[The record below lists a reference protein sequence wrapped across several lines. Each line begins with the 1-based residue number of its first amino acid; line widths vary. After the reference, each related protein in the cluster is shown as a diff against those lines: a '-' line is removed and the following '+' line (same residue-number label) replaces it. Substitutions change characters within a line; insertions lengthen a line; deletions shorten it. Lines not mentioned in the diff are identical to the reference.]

1 VRDNAAGPVYK
12 GGMCRL
18 LPYSAV
24 CLSLGFFA
32 ACSSGAPAGG
42 SGGASHTGGASAS
55 SGGAPGSGGSASGG
69 ATGSGGSASGGGT
82 GSGGSASGGS
92 VGSGGSATGGAAAT
106 GGRGA
111 GGASETGGGAGRASS
126 GGAGGGAGGS
136 GTGGSTPGVDGGATD
151 GPARPMRVLLY
162 SFSTLDI
169 ATVPAQLTYLKQ
181 KLEGWGYT
189 VDQSKDPTVF
199 TDTGL
204 AKYAAVGMI
213 NTCFFPFGANNMGA
227 AESQALQKFLK
238 AGGGLFGTH
247 CADVTFQS
255 VNPPPLYN
263 QLIGGRADSSN
274 FDGDSTCT
282 KMGDHPT
289 IAGLPAT
296 FTYKGNLDNAGFV
309 ATDSTV
315 LVRCKWS
322 GGGQKDTAVSWV
334 RTEGGA
340 GRVFFTNFAKV
351 DADLKDPSLGD
362 KHIIPGLAWV
372 LGR

>member
-1 VRDNAAGPVYK
+1 
-12 GGMCRL
+12 
-18 LPYSAV
+18 
-24 CLSLGFFA
+24 
-32 ACSSGAPAGG
+32 
-42 SGGASHTGGASAS
+42 
-55 SGGAPGSGGSASGG
+55 
-69 ATGSGGSASGGGT
+69 
-82 GSGGSASGGS
+82 
-92 VGSGGSATGGAAAT
+92 
-106 GGRGA
+106 
-111 GGASETGGGAGRASS
+111 
-126 GGAGGGAGGS
+126 
-136 GTGGSTPGVDGGATD
+136 
-151 GPARPMRVLLY
+151 VLLY

-169 ATVPAQLTYLKQ
+169 AGVAGQLTYLKQ

-189 VDQSKDPTVF
+189 VDQSKDPAAF
-199 TDTGL
+199 TDASL

-213 NTCFFPFGANNMGA
+213 NTCFYPFGANNMGV
-227 AESQALQKFLK
+227 AESQALQKFLM

-255 VNPPPLYN
+255 VNPVPLYN

-274 FDGDSTCT
+274 FDGDSACT

-289 IAGLPAT
+289 IADLPAT
-296 FTYKGNLDNAGFV
+296 FTFKGNLDNAAFV

-334 RTEGGA
+334 RTEGA
-340 GRVFFTNFAKV
+340 GRVFYTNFAKI
-351 DADLKDPSLGD
+351 DADLKDATLGD